1 MRGLIGSPERKPPPS
16 RLRRIAQR
24 KQRHQTGQD
33 CSLSPRRILA
43 GDQPNADRHREFRW
57 TSRPCAR
64 RLVLWTTL
72 FCPELTTPARIVAW
86 GEAGGCFIW
95 RNYGKENG
103 WSAGSGGRTH
113 HASECPSSADFNATI
128 AGGDELSR
136 LARSDC
142 ESGPTIAS
150 RQCAAGSTSRTSR
163 DPIGPGFGP
172 ARSPSSP
179 PSS

>member
-1 MRGLIGSPERKPPPS
+1 MAREKENPRQADCAVEHNASKDTEPAKIAHYRPDGFLQVINLTPIATASSAGPRAVARSVGS
-16 RLRRIAQR
+16 LDD
-24 KQRHQTGQD
+24 T
-33 CSLSPRRILA
+33 C
-43 GDQPNADRHREFRW
+43 
-57 TSRPCAR
+57 
-64 RLVLWTTL
+64 
-72 FCPELTTPARIVAW
+72 CPELTSPARIVAW
-86 GEAGGCFIW
+86 SEAGDCFIW
-95 RNYGKENG
+95 RNYGQENS
-103 WSAGSGGRTH
+103 WSAGSGGRSH